1 MQLMMPPHP
10 APTPQTA
17 VALAPA
23 SPPERRG
30 TITGRSGSPRPAGG
44 EAGPVFPRLR
54 EGRVRGIL
62 FSNALFALSVA
73 GLFAGCGPTPTTEVD
88 WHSFEGKRAMNH
100 VRALVEMGPHPSGSS
115 TLTKASSYIASQLQ
129 EAGLEAEE
137 QVFMAGSPR
146 GPIQY
151 RNVIAKT
158 PHGSGGAGQVIIIAS
173 HYDTKYFSDFNF
185 VGANDGGSSSGAL
198 LELARCAA
206 MMPNVW
212 FVFFDGEEAVK
223 EYSNEDGLVG
233 SRFFVEQ
240 LKADKRVDWIK
251 GVILLDMVG
260 DANLNITLP
269 GNSTGKLVENV
280 FAAARDVG
288 SRDYF
293 TLGKNDM
300 LDDHVPFLRVGI
312 PAVDLID
319 FEYGSA
325 PGKNDYWHTEKD
337 TLDKLSPRSLEVVG
351 QTTLRLLARLR
362 ASL

>member
-1 MQLMMPPHP
+1 MVTKIFL
-10 APTPQTA
+10 TLS
-17 VALAPA
+17 LA
-23 SPPERRG
+23 SLL
-30 TITGRSGSPRPAGG
+30 T
-44 EAGPVFPRLR
+44 
-54 EGRVRGIL
+54 
-62 FSNALFALSVA
+62 
-73 GLFAGCGPTPTTEVD
+73 GCGPTPSTEVD
-88 WHSFEGKRAMNH
+88 WHSFDGKRALNH
-100 VRALVEMGPHPSGSS
+100 VQALVQMGPHPSGSPI
-115 TLTKASSYIASQLQ
+115 LTKASSYIASQLQ

-137 QVFMAGSPR
+137 QVFMASSPR
-146 GPIQY
+146 GPIQF
-151 RNVIAKT
+151 RNVIART
-158 PHGSGGAGQVIIIAS
+158 PHSRGGAGQVIIIAS
-173 HYDTKYFSDFNF
+173 HYDTKYLPSINF

-260 DANLNITLP
+260 DAHLNVTVP
-269 GNSTGKLVENV
+269 GNSTGKLVEGV

-293 TLGKNDM
+293 TLGKTDM

-325 PGKNDYWHTEKD
+325 PGLNDYWHTEKD
-337 TLDKLSPRSLEVVG
+337 TLDKLSPRSLEIVG
-351 QTTLRLLARLR
+351 QTTLRLLVSLR
-362 ASL
+362 ASP

>member
-1 MQLMMPPHP
+1 
-10 APTPQTA
+10 
-17 VALAPA
+17 
-23 SPPERRG
+23 
-30 TITGRSGSPRPAGG
+30 
-44 EAGPVFPRLR
+44 
-54 EGRVRGIL
+54 
-62 FSNALFALSVA
+62 
-73 GLFAGCGPTPTTEVD
+73 
-88 WHSFEGKRAMNH
+88 
-100 VRALVEMGPHPSGSS
+100 
-115 TLTKASSYIASQLQ
+115 
-129 EAGLEAEE
+129 
-137 QVFMAGSPR
+137 
-146 GPIQY
+146 
-151 RNVIAKT
+151 
-158 PHGSGGAGQVIIIAS
+158 VIIIAS

-223 EYSNEDGLVG
+223 EYSNDDGLVG

-260 DANLNITLP
+260 DANLNVTLP

-293 TLGKNDM
+293 SLGKTDM

-325 PGKNDYWHTEKD
+325 PGKNDFWHTEKD
-337 TLDKLSPRSLEVVG
+337 TLDKLSPRSLEIVG
-351 QTTLRLLARLR
+351 QTTLRLLTRLR
-362 ASL
+362 ASP